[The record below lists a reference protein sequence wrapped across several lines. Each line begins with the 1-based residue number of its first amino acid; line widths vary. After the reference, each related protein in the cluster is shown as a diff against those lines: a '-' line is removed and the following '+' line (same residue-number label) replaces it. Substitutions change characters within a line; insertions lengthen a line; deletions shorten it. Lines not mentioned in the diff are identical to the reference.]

1 MTETANVAE
10 TVTAVTAAPAP
21 VFAPAPAPVP
31 ASGADPRPDLAKAV
45 ALAGR
50 TLAAVSADQFDGPTP
65 CTEYTVRQMSNHLV
79 AILRRVAVIG
89 RGGDPLSVPAIA
101 DDVADGDWSKAW
113 DAAAREVEAVWSEP
127 AILSRPLRLPFGTL
141 PGAAATVVYI
151 TEFTLHTWDLA
162 TATGQRPSW
171 DPSVLAVSLAA
182 MRRAVP
188 AEPRGGQV
196 PFGAVVDVDED
207 APDIDRLV
215 AWYGRQP

>member
-10 TVTAVTAAPAP
+10 TVTAITAATATATATAP
-21 VFAPAPAPVP
+21 
-31 ASGADPRPDLAKAV
+31 GADPRPGLAKAV

-65 CTEYTVRQMSNHLV
+65 CTEYTVRRMSNHLV

-101 DDVADGDWSKAW
+101 DGDWSKAW

-127 AILSRPLRLPFGTL
+127 TILSRPLRLPFGTL
-141 PGAAATVVYI
+141 PGAAAAVVYT

-162 TATGQRPSW
+162 AATGQRPSW
-171 DPSVLAVSLAA
+171 DPAVLAVSLAA

-196 PFGAVVDVDED
+196 PFAAVVDVDAN

>member
-10 TVTAVTAAPAP
+10 TLTAVTLAPAI
-21 VFAPAPAPVP
+21 AP
-31 ASGADPRPDLAKAV
+31 GADPRPGLAKAI

-50 TLAAVSADQFDGPTP
+50 TLAAVSADQLDGPTP

-89 RGGDPLSVPAIA
+89 RGGDPFSVPAIA
-101 DDVADGDWSKAW
+101 DDVADGDWTTAW

-141 PGAAATVVYI
+141 PGAAAAIVYT

-162 TATGQRPSW
+162 TATGQCPSW
-171 DPSVLAVSLAA
+171 DPAVLAVCLTA

-188 AEPRGGQV
+188 AEPRGGHM
-196 PFGAVVDVDED
+196 PFAAVVDVDAD
-207 APDIDRLV
+207 APEIDRLV